1 MIGSEGQRIGPGTVA
16 LYAVAGI
23 VLVLLIAPIV
33 IVAIVSFSSAEY
45 LTFPPPGFSL
55 RWYERF
61 FSLPGWRRALW
72 VSVQVA
78 AITMVLA
85 TSLGLLAALALVRGR
100 FRGKGIV
107 YAFVLSPMIVPTII
121 TAVALYFF
129 LVRIAGTGSILA
141 MAIAHTVL
149 ALPIVVLVIAS
160 TLQGFDARLEQAAF
174 SLGAGR
180 FATFRRIT
188 VPIIAP
194 AVFSAALFAFLTSF
208 DELLIPLFLA
218 GVHAETLSVRIWN
231 SLLLEVDP
239 LIAAV
244 STFLVAVTML
254 VLGLSALLRRSAP

>member
-1 MIGSEGQRIGPGTVA
+1 MIGSEGQRISIGTVM
-16 LYAVAGI
+16 LSVVAG
-23 VLVLLIAPIV
+23 LVLLVLIAPIV

-61 FSLPGWRRALW
+61 FTLPGWRQALW

-78 AITMVLA
+78 AIAMVLA
-85 TSLGLLAALALVRGR
+85 TALGLLASLALVRGR
-100 FRGKGIV
+100 FRAKGIV
-107 YAFVLSPMIVPTII
+107 YALVLAPMIVPTII

-129 LVRIAGTGSILA
+129 FVRILGTGSILA
-141 MAIAHTVL
+141 MAISHTVL
-149 ALPIVVLVIAS
+149 ALPIVVLVVSS
-160 TLQGFDARLEQAAF
+160 TLQGFDRRLEMAAH

-188 VPIIAP
+188 VPVIAP

-218 GVHAETLSVRIWN
+218 GVQAETLSVRIWN

-239 LIAAV
+239 MIAAV
-244 STFLVAVTML
+244 STLFVVVTIV
-254 VLGLSALLRRSAP
+254 VLAISALLRRSSA

>member
-1 MIGSEGQRIGPGTVA
+1 MIGSEGQRFGLGTAA
-16 LYAVAGI
+16 L
-23 VLVLLIAPIV
+23 VLVAAVVLLLLIAPIV

-61 FSLPGWRRALW
+61 FTLPGWRRALW

-78 AITMVLA
+78 SITMVLA
-85 TSLGLLAALALVRGR
+85 TGLGLMASLALVRGR
-100 FRGKGIV
+100 FRGKGLV
-107 YAFVLSPMIVPTII
+107 YGFVLAPMIVPTII

-129 LVRIAGTGSILA
+129 FVRVVGTGSILA
-141 MAIAHTVL
+141 MAIGHTVL
-149 ALPIVVLVIAS
+149 ALPIVVMVIAS
-160 TLQGFDARLEQAAF
+160 TLQGFDSRLEMAAF
-174 SLGAGR
+174 SLGASR
-180 FATFRRIT
+180 LTTFRRIT

-218 GVHAETLSVRIWN
+218 GVQAETLSVRIWN

-239 LIAAV
+239 MIAAV
-244 STFLVAVTML
+244 STLFVVVTMI
-254 VLGLSALLRRSAP
+254 VLGLSALLRRGT

>member
-1 MIGSEGQRIGPGTVA
+1 MIGSEGQRTGLGTLA
-16 LYAVAGI
+16 LYGVAGL
-23 VLVLLIAPIV
+23 VLLLLIAPIV
-33 IVAIVSFSSAEY
+33 IVAIVSFSSAES

-61 FSLPGWRRALW
+61 LALPGWRRALW

-78 AITMVLA
+78 TITMVLA
-85 TSLGLLAALALVRGR
+85 TLLGLLASLALVRGR

-129 LVRIAGTGSILA
+129 FVRVVGTGSILA
-141 MAIAHTVL
+141 MAIGHTVL
-149 ALPIVVLVIAS
+149 ALPIVVMVIAS
-160 TLQGFDARLEQAAF
+160 TLQGFDSRLEMAAF

-180 FATFRRIT
+180 LTTFRRIT

-194 AVFSAALFAFLTSF
+194 AVLSAGLFAFLTSF

-218 GVHAETLSVRIWN
+218 GVEAETLSVRIWN

-239 LIAAV
+239 MIAAV
-244 STFLVAVTML
+244 STLFVVVTML
-254 VLGLSALLRRSAP
+254 VLGISALLRRAGP